1 VAVVVVAAAAG
12 RPTNPGMR
20 ASAILLGLLL
30 AIAAAGSALAQQEEI
45 LSFDSRIEI
54 GADGTL
60 TVTESITVRATGR
73 AIKRGIYRDFPT
85 VYRWPDGRRHGVGF
99 VVLKVLRDGRP
110 EPWFQKRQGD
120 MQRVYI
126 GDKKRLLD
134 PGRYSYT
141 LTYRTDRQIGF
152 FENHD
157 ELYWNVTGNEWKF
170 PIRHASAAVI
180 LPAGAEPIETA
191 AYTGGR
197 GARGTA
203 WTVGPDG
210 LGDLRFVATRR
221 LAAGEGLT
229 IVVAWPKGYVTAPTV
244 LQEMRWWISDNLH
257 WIIAVSGFA
266 AVLLYYLLAWR
277 RVGRDPA
284 MGTIVPLFEPPHK
297 VSPAQARY
305 IMRMAYDDKALTASV
320 VNLAVQGF
328 LRIDRTEDGYYRLSQ
343 NKAKAGHIPA
353 SRGERAFLECIF
365 EEVGKVVLKN
375 GESRWPWLA
384 RRFHKKTV
392 IEDCEDVYHTRNDR
406 HYVIGFVA
414 SLLAFAPF
422 VYAATYESG
431 WRAAVVVVGGGTL
444 LVLTNMLF
452 KRLLPAP
459 TALGHRTRRELHGFR
474 MYLAT
479 AEQDRLDA
487 LHRPER
493 TPALFEKYLPY
504 AIALDVENEWGEQFR
519 GVLAAAAIGATAA
532 AAGAYQPAW
541 YDWGAD
547 TDGALLADRLGTE
560 FSESFGDSFAVA
572 AVAPPGSSSGLSS
585 ASGNDYSCGAFSSGG
600 SSGGGGGGGGGGGW

>member
-1 VAVVVVAAAAG
+1 
-12 RPTNPGMR
+12 MR

-99 VVLKVLRDGRP
+99 VVLKVLRDGRS

-170 PIRHASAAVI
+170 PIRHASAAVV
-180 LPAGAEPIETA
+180 LPAGAEPIDTA

-210 LGDLRFVATRR
+210 LGDLRFTATRR

-257 WIIAVSGFA
+257 WIIAVSGFV

-541 YDWGAD
+541 YDWGGD

>member
-1 VAVVVVAAAAG
+1 
-12 RPTNPGMR
+12 MR

-30 AIAAAGSALAQQEEI
+30 AIAATGSALAQQEEI
-45 LSFDSRIEI
+45 LSFDSRIEV

-60 TVTESITVRATGR
+60 TVTESITVRAMGR
-73 AIKRGIYRDFPT
+73 AIRRGIYRDFPT
-85 VYRWPDGRRHGVGF
+85 IYRRPDGRRHGVGF
-99 VVLKVLRDGRP
+99 MVLEVLRDGRP

-134 PGRYSYT
+134 AGRYSYT

-152 FENHD
+152 FETHD

-180 LPAGAEPIETA
+180 LPAGAEPTETA
-191 AYTGGR
+191 AYTGRR

-203 WTVGPDG
+203 WTVGRDG
-210 LGDLRFVATRR
+210 LGDLRFTATRR

-229 IVVAWPKGYVTAPTV
+229 VVVAWPKGHVTAPTAMR
-244 LQEMRWWISDNLH
+244 EMRWWISDNLH

-266 AVLLYYLLAWR
+266 AVLLYYILAWH

-284 MGTIVPLFEPPHK
+284 MGTIVPLFEPPRK

-305 IMRMAYDDKALTASV
+305 IMRMAYDDKALTASI

-328 LRIDRTEDGYYRLSQ
+328 LHIDRTGDGYFRLSQ
-343 NKAKAGHIPA
+343 NKAKAGDIPA
-353 SRGERAFLECIF
+353 SRGERAFLDCIF
-365 EEVGKVVLKN
+365 EEVGKVVLKK

-384 RRFHKKTV
+384 RRFHKKAV

-406 HYVIGFVA
+406 HYVIGFIA
-414 SLLAFAPF
+414 SLFAFAPF
-422 VYAATYESG
+422 VYAAMYESG
-431 WRAAVVVVGGGTL
+431 WRAAVAVVGGGTL
-444 LVLTNMLF
+444 LVLTNVLF

-459 TALGHRTRRELHGFR
+459 TALGHRTRKELHGFH

-479 AEQDRLDA
+479 AEQHRLDA
-487 LHRPER
+487 LHPPAR

-504 AIALDVENEWGEQFR
+504 AIALNVENEWGEQFKD
-519 GVLAAAAIGATAA
+519 VLAVAAIGTA

-541 YDWGAD
+541 YDLGGDADVGSFADGLGAN
-547 TDGALLADRLGTE
+547 
-560 FSESFGDSFAVA
+560 FSESLGDSFAAA
-572 AVAPPGSSSGLSS
+572 AVAPPGSSSGLPS
-585 ASGNDYSCGAFSSGG
+585 ASGYDYSGGGFSGGG

>member
-99 VVLKVLRDGRP
+99 VVLKVLRDGRS

-210 LGDLRFVATRR
+210 LGDLRFTATRR

-257 WIIAVSGFA
+257 WIIAVSGFV

>member
-1 VAVVVVAAAAG
+1 
-12 RPTNPGMR
+12 MR

-99 VVLKVLRDGRP
+99 VVLKVLRDGRS

-257 WIIAVSGFA
+257 WIIAVSGFV

>member
-210 LGDLRFVATRR
+210 LGDLRFTATRR

-257 WIIAVSGFA
+257 WIIAVSGFV

-541 YDWGAD
+541 YDWGGD